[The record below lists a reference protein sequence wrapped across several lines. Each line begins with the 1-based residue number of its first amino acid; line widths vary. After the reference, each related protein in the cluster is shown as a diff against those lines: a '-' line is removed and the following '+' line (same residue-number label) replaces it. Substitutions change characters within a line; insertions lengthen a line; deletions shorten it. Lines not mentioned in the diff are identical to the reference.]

1 MKRLQTVNF
10 EIQLLKGTTATEAA
24 EASGIDLKPSIPE
37 HDDPS
42 KLMSI
47 ARRGSQGLR
56 SILLKGEMRYIKD
69 INSLVFLCSPLYE
82 VGCRVHKSG

>member
-10 EIQLLKGTTATEAA
+10 EIQLLKGSTVQESA
-24 EASGIDLKPSIPE
+24 EASGTHADLKPSIHE

-69 INSLVFLCSPLYE
+69 INSLVFLCSPLYAK
-82 VGCRVHKSG
+82 RLLL